1 MIPLTSNF
9 RDFLADIRPTKTQ
22 SLAMRRGHRA
32 LRQRLEN
39 DEQVKH
45 LIIGTFIQGSYR
57 RSTAIRPAEGKRSDV
72 DVVVVTRI
80 ASSEHPHNAQERF
93 HAFAERYYKDKWEA
107 QDRSIALNLSSVDL
121 DLVITSAP
129 SEQVELAAKALSH
142 ADAQDFAETLSDDR
156 DYKGLSLPASFLAQ
170 AQRQAWKDE
179 PLLIPARDLGSW
191 QETHPLAQIAWAQ
204 AKNAATNG
212 HYVNVVKALKW
223 WRRLNPR
230 LGKHPKGYPL
240 EHLIGLC
247 CPDGIG
253 SVAEGVAAT
262 LRIMTDRYSSYGR
275 AGVVPF
281 VADHGVPTH
290 NVLGRVQSDEFQAF
304 MAEIDVASSI
314 AQRAIE
320 ATTPRAAS
328 QAWQELFGT
337 KFPLSELTAAA
348 GASLL
353 SAPVGSGQTFPSS
366 PARPPKG
373 PQGFA

>member
-1 MIPLTSNF
+1 MIPLPTHF
-9 RDFLADIRPTKTQ
+9 RDFLADIRPTTTQ
-22 SLAMRRGHRA
+22 RTAMRSGHRT
-32 LRQRLEN
+32 LRRRLLE
-39 DEQVKH
+39 DEEVGS
-45 LIIGTFIQGSYR
+45 LIVATFIQGSYR

-80 ASSEHPHNAQERF
+80 PSSEDPHDAQARF
-93 HAFAERYYKDKWEA
+93 YAFADRHYSSWEA
-107 QDRSIALNLSSVDL
+107 QDRSIAINLSGVDL

-142 ADAQDFAETLSDDR
+142 ADALDFAESLGDDR
-156 DYKGLSLPASFLAQ
+156 EYEGLTLPTSFLAQ
-170 AQRQAWKDE
+170 AQQQAWKDE
-179 PLLIPARDLGSW
+179 PLLIPARDLDSW
-191 QETHPLAQIAWAQ
+191 EKTHPLAQIAWAQ
-204 AKNAATNG
+204 AKNASTNT

-223 WRRLNPR
+223 WRRLNTN

-262 LRIMTDRYSSYGR
+262 LRNMKDRYGDYGR
-275 AGVVPF
+275 VGVVPF

-290 NVLGRVQSDEFQAF
+290 NVLGRVQPGEFQAF
-304 MAEIDVASSI
+304 MAEIEAASTI
-314 AQRAIE
+314 AQRAVE

-328 QAWQELFGT
+328 LAWRELFGT
-337 KFPLSELTAAA
+337 KFPLSESTAAA

-353 SAPVGSGQTFPSS
+353 SAPAGNSQAFPTDR